1 MDSQQHGTQGD
12 TMCLATCRVESICGC
27 NVGDKGDH
35 NNTANITSSSV
46 NVDTAETEHI
56 GTVSSVVRTYDTDVC
71 HIRAEL
77 MIWINPKLLIK
88 HLFY

>member
-1 MDSQQHGTQGD
+1 
-12 TMCLATCRVESICGC
+12 MCLASCRVESICGC
-27 NVGDKGDH
+27 NVGNEGDDD
-35 NNTANITSSSV
+35 NTANITSSNI
-46 NVDTAETEHI
+46 NVDTTETEHI
-56 GTVSSVVRTYDTDVC
+56 DTVSSVVRAYETDVC